1 MAEGKVKWFN
11 PQKGYG
17 FIVTDDG
24 QDIFVH
30 FSNISSDGFKNL
42 KENTLVNFDIIQ
54 GDKGPRA
61 ENVVIKSTEKNNK

>member
-42 KENTLVNFDIIQ
+42 KENTLVNFDIVQ

-61 ENVVIKSTEKNNK
+61 ENVVIKSAEKTNK